1 MSPRRIDYSRLR
13 SLTTRQIIRALLR
26 DGFEYLRSSGS
37 HQHFVHPDGRFVTVA
52 YHRPGG
58 TYHINTLRS
67 MIEEQARW
75 SWDDLRRLRLV

>member
-13 SLTTRQIIRALLR
+13 SLTTRQIIRALSR

-37 HQHFVHPDGRFVTVA
+37 HQHYIHADGRFVTVA

-58 TYHINTLRS
+58 TYQINTLRS